1 MSFQTSHLNDT
12 FSVSDKDPVRF
23 LHEQWNDSPTGTLS
37 RAGLVALSVFL
48 GLIMTSGFL
57 NNVVVLALFCKFKT
71 LRTPVNVILVNIS
84 LSDLLVCACGTTLSF
99 ASSVRGRWFLGKQAC
114 MWHGF
119 VNSCFGI
126 VSLISLVILS
136 YERYR
141 TLTVYNQ
148 KSLGYRKPLL
158 AVGGSW
164 LYSLIWTVPPLLGWS
179 SYGLEGAGTSCSVSW
194 TERSPKSSAYIV
206 CLFIFCL
213 GLPVTVMVYSYGR
226 LFYAVKQVGKVR
238 RSASRKREFRLLSMV
253 IVMVTCYLL
262 CWTPYGIVALIVT
275 FGRRGAVSP
284 LASVVPSL
292 LAKSSTV
299 INPVIYILLNKQR
312 FRKALLT
319 TFACCCG
326 GPCARRRI
334 REGGEDDATAAA
346 GSMSKFTYTTVSTVG
361 SCGTKGKP
369 YSSRRRF
376 PRR

>member
-1 MSFQTSHLNDT
+1 MMSFQTSHLNDT

-226 LFYAVKQVGKVR
+226 LFYAVKQ
-238 RSASRKREFRLLSMV
+238 
-253 IVMVTCYLL
+253 T
-262 CWTPYGIVALIVT
+262 WTPDKILQTICS
-275 FGRRGAVSP
+275 AVSVCYFTVVTDGKTGDFGIP
-284 LASVVPSL
+284 LFLHQSWKGAEVSISEEGVPPVVHGDRHGDVLPAVL
-292 LAKSSTV
+292 DTV
-299 INPVIYILLNKQR
+299 RHRGLNR
-312 FRKALLT
+312 YVWPARSRIPAGERG
-319 TFACCCG
+319 TFS
-326 GPCARRRI
+326 PC
-334 REGGEDDATAAA
+334 
-346 GSMSKFTYTTVSTVG
+346 
-361 SCGTKGKP
+361 
-369 YSSRRRF
+369 
-376 PRR
+376 